1 MVVVALN
8 KEKKVIRRY
17 KKVNDETWEDGR
29 RIRKYHGELNGI
41 GSFDD
46 ISDRTF
52 SEETRDL
59 GWIPL

>member
-29 RIRKYHGELNGI
+29 RIRKYHGEFNGI
-41 GSFDD
+41 GSFHD

-52 SEETRDL
+52 SVETRDL